1 VKTARASTLPHVRAF
16 EILSPSDTP
25 ERWSFEEKLDRYRA
39 LGVRELVTFHVDG
52 AVGHRL
58 RVRDRIDHG
67 LVERGSDQALTP
79 SERLA
84 ELLE

>member
-1 VKTARASTLPHVRAF
+1 
-16 EILSPSDTP
+16 
-25 ERWSFEEKLDRYRA
+25 
-39 LGVRELVTFHVDG
+39 VRELVTFHVDG

-58 RVRDRIDHG
+58 RFWDRIDHG
-67 LVERGSDQALTP
+67 LVERGSDQVLTP